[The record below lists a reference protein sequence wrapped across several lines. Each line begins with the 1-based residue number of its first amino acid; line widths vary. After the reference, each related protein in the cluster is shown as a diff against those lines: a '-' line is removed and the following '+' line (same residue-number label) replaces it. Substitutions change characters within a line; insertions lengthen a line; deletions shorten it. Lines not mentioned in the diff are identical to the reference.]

1 LHYQVDG
8 FGLLASLKLF
18 QKPMLHLRMRVEHRY
33 VKQGLYTPAGATALL
48 VGTFPSVLI
57 REAFNRL
64 RPTDTDFFYGSID
77 NNFWQDMGA
86 IFNRTF
92 RFDQTEEAVQQRKA
106 LLDELSLAL
115 SDAIYAC
122 QTAGSAMDT
131 ALQHIELNEYLIH
144 TLDTTP
150 SITTIY
156 FTSSSGKVNA
166 ESLTLRLLKERGR
179 SSQMKITQQTGPRKR
194 AFVFTDSEGRQRL
207 INTITLYSPSPL
219 AEQWGGVTPEK
230 RRTQYQT
237 YLPVLKK

>member
-1 LHYQVDG
+1 VFQLLKRQAQLHE
-8 FGLLASLKLF
+8 LF
-18 QKPMLHLRMRVEHRY
+18 QKPMLHLQMRVEHRY
-33 VKQGLYTPAGATALL
+33 VKQGLYTPPGATALL
-48 VGTFPSVLI
+48 IGTFPSVLI
-57 REAFNRL
+57 RESFNRL

-86 IFNRTF
+86 IYNRTF
-92 RFDQTEEAVQQRKA
+92 QFDQSKEAVQQRTS
-106 LLDELSLAL
+106 LLDELGLAL

-131 ALQHIELNEYLIH
+131 ALQHIELNEHLIY
-144 TLDTTP
+144 TLDKTP
-150 SITTIY
+150 SITTLF

-179 SSQMKITQQTGPRKR
+179 SSQMKITQQSGPRKR
-194 AFVFTDSEGRQRL
+194 AFAFTDNEGRQRL
-207 INTITLYSPSPL
+207 MNTVTLYSPSPL

-237 YLPVLKK
+237 YLPVLKQ

>member
-1 LHYQVDG
+1 
-8 FGLLASLKLF
+8 
-18 QKPMLHLRMRVEHRY
+18 
-33 VKQGLYTPAGATALL
+33 VKQGLYTPHGATALL
-48 VGTFPSVLI
+48 IGTFPSVLI

-86 IFNRTF
+86 IYNRSF
-92 RFDQTEEAVQQRKA
+92 RFDQSEEAVQQRKA
-106 LLDELSLAL
+106 LLNDLGLGL

-131 ALQHIELNEYLIH
+131 ALQHIELNEHLIH
-144 TLDTTP
+144 TLDNAP
-150 SITTIY
+150 SIATLF

-179 SSQMKITQQTGPRKR
+179 TSQMKITQQSGPRKR
-194 AFVFTDSEGRQRL
+194 AFIFTDIEGRQRL
-207 INTITLYSPSPL
+207 MNTVTLYSPSPL

-237 YLPVLKK
+237 YLPPIK